1 MLARF
6 LTSISSFCFIYALT
20 PLFEFLR
27 YFGFPNTLL
36 WSSFAWLNLWDF
48 VRTFLDRASDC
59 VSGVLL
65 VPIVVLSYAVLI
77 LFVRGALGVIGTF
90 LFGFSNRIWGS
101 HSPPSGRL
109 SGPSKYAPA
118 ISPSYLHYW
127 YINTYQSRY
136 NLKAAKV
143 LCNVIWTKDAEQTIW
158 YSYCES
164 SGWNRELDLFWI
176 LPPFQQIIIRLTF
189 LTTRLIQ

>member
-6 LTSISSFCFIYALT
+6 LSSISSFCFIYALT

-59 VSGVLL
+59 VSRVLL

-77 LFVRGALGVIGTF
+77 LFVRGALGESG
-90 LFGFSNRIWGS
+90 LFSSVFQIEFEAPIHPPLW
-101 HSPPSGRL
+101 SPVRSFN
-109 SGPSKYAPA
+109 
-118 ISPSYLHYW
+118 W
-127 YINTYQSRY
+127 YQSQ
-136 NLKAAKV
+136 V
-143 LCNVIWTKDAEQTIW
+143 EVFST
-158 YSYCES
+158 
-164 SGWNRELDLFWI
+164 
-176 LPPFQQIIIRLTF
+176 LTGSK
-189 LTTRLIQ
+189 TTWRPWRVSVPQDWGTPSCCV

>member
-6 LTSISSFCFIYALT
+6 LSSISSFCFIYALT

-36 WSSFAWLNLWDF
+36 RSLFAWLNLWDF

-59 VSGVLL
+59 ESRVFLVL
-65 VPIVVLSYAVLI
+65 IVVLSYAVLI

-101 HSPPSGRL
+101 HSPPLWSPIWSFSNWRDYWQLARETEGRSGGVYEQNL
-109 SGPSKYAPA
+109 HAPLDEDREDGVH
-118 ISPSYLHYW
+118 YLHD
-127 YINTYQSRY
+127 
-136 NLKAAKV
+136 
-143 LCNVIWTKDAEQTIW
+143 CTK
-158 YSYCES
+158 
-164 SGWNRELDLFWI
+164 GLFAC
-176 LPPFQQIIIRLTF
+176 
-189 LTTRLIQ
+189 